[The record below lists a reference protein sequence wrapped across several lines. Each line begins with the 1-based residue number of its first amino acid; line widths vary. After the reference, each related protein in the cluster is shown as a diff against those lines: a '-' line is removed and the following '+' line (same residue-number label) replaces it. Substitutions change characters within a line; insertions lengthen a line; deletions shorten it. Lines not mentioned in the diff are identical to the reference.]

1 MPLQVQTPTPVHT
14 FTQRISATPRGAR
27 LARRLARYHLDGWGI
42 PYDSEMSDAVAQVA
56 AELAANAATHGRVAG
71 RDFELRLLL
80 VPDGVRVEVTDTR
93 TERRVPEHPELP
105 GAEAESGRGLVLV
118 AALAA
123 EWGVAERAPGKT
135 VWARLGHLSPSW
147 GSPPAP

>member
-1 MPLQVQTPTPVHT
+1 MPLQVQTPTPAHV

-42 PYDSEMSDAVAQVA
+42 PYDSELSDAVAQVT
-56 AELAANAATHGRVAG
+56 AELAANAATHGRVPG

-80 VPDGVRVEVTDTR
+80 AADGVRVEVTDTR
-93 TERRVPEHPELP
+93 AERRPPERPELP

-123 EWGVAERAPGKT
+123 EWGVGERAPGKT
-135 VWARLGHLSPSW
+135 VWARLPFR
-147 GSPPAP
+147 